1 MGVIE
6 YIFRLSNRVLR
17 RYPLCHSRPD
27 RSLCYQGRYFGL
39 CARCTGM
46 YLSGSLMIL
55 SFPLRENLIDPIPS
69 LVLGIILLPPGGIDG
84 TTQMFGKRESTNI
97 IRIITG
103 VLLGIGVVALI
114 EGIVFTL
121 F

>member
-1 MGVIE
+1 
-6 YIFRLSNRVLR
+6 
-17 RYPLCHSRPD
+17 
-27 RSLCYQGRYFGL
+27 
-39 CARCTGM
+39 M

-69 LVLGIILLPPGGIDG
+69 LVLGIILLSPGGIDG